1 MLRHLTLRQLTVFL
15 EATRQM
21 SFARAAETLHLT
33 QPAISMQIRQ
43 LETAVGLPLFERIGK
58 KLALTQAGELFRH
71 HAARVIG
78 ELQDAEQAL
87 TAVKG
92 LHSGQATV
100 GLVSTAKYFAPRLLA
115 QFARHHPRLDVRF
128 VVGNRE
134 SLINALR
141 DNEIDF
147 AVMGRPPEK
156 LDATAEPVAQN
167 PHMLVAH
174 KGHRLTR
181 ARRFDFHELR
191 NETFLMR
198 EPGSGTRLVMETV
211 FKQHLFAPQRLV
223 TLGSNEAVKQAVMA
237 GLGVSLLSLQTLELE
252 LRTGEIGL
260 LDVIGTPVMR
270 SWHLVHMNG
279 KLLSPTAAAFRQF
292 LVEHTNAHLE
302 ATFAPYRKASRSD
315 RSASSVELPGTARP
329 RTPNPASVYSGV
341 RRKSKTVRPERRRA
355 APKSKG
361 K

>member
-1 MLRHLTLRQLTVFL
+1 MLRHLSLRQLTVFL

-21 SFARAAETLHLT
+21 SFARAAESLHLT

-58 KLALTQAGELFRH
+58 KLALTNAGELFRH
-71 HAARVIG
+71 HAARVLG

-87 TAVKG
+87 QAMKG

-100 GLVSTAKYFAPRLLA
+100 GLVSTAKYFAPKLLA
-115 QFARHHPRLDVRF
+115 RF
-128 VVGNRE
+128 VERHPQVDIQFLVGNRE
-134 SLINALR
+134 TLINALR

-156 LDATAEPVAQN
+156 LDATAEPIAQN

-174 KGHRLTR
+174 KSHRLVR

-198 EPGSGTRLVMETV
+198 EPGSGTRLVMEGV
-211 FKQHLFAPQRLV
+211 FKQHLFTPQRIV
-223 TLGSNEAVKQAVMA
+223 TIGSNETVKQAVMA
-237 GLGVSLLSLQTLELE
+237 GMGVSLLSLHTLELE
-252 LRTGEIGL
+252 LRTKEIGQ

-270 SWHLVHMNG
+270 SWHLVNMNA
-279 KLLSPTAAAFRQF
+279 KKLSPAAAAFRRF
-292 LVEHTNAHLE
+292 LFEHTHPYLDG
-302 ATFAPYRKASRSD
+302 TFAPYRK
-315 RSASSVELPGTARP
+315 PGKLRKVAPP
-329 RTPNPASVYSGV
+329 RNEA
-341 RRKSKTVRPERRRA
+341 
-355 APKSKG
+355 
-361 K
+361 

>member
-43 LETAVGLPLFERIGK
+43 LEGAVGLPLFERIGK
-58 KLALTQAGELFRH
+58 KLALTKAGELFRH

-87 TAVKG
+87 HAVKG
-92 LHSGQATV
+92 LLSGEATV
-100 GLVSTAKYFAPRLLA
+100 GLVSTAKYFVPRLLA
-115 QFARHHPRLDVRF
+115 QFAERHAQLDIRF

-134 SLINALR
+134 TLINALR

-156 LDATAEPVAQN
+156 LDATAEPIAQN

-174 KGHRLTR
+174 KAHRLTR

-198 EPGSGTRLVMETV
+198 EPGSGTRLVMEAV

-270 SWHLVHMNG
+270 SWHLVNMNA
-279 KLLSPTAAAFRQF
+279 KLLAPAAGAFRQF
-292 LVEHTNAHLE
+292 LLEHTQRHLE
-302 ATFAPYRKASRSD
+302 RTFAPYRKLHRA
-315 RSASSVELPGTARP
+315 AKAARP
-329 RTPNPASVYSGV
+329 RSEPGTTA
-341 RRKSKTVRPERRRA
+341 RA
-355 APKSKG
+355 APKSKRTP
-361 K
+361 

>member
-15 EATRQM
+15 EAVRQM

-43 LETAVGLPLFERIGK
+43 LENAVGLPLFERVGR
-58 KLALTQAGELFRH
+58 KLALTKAGELFRH

-87 TAVKG
+87 QAVKG
-92 LHSGQATV
+92 LRSGQATV

-115 QFARHHPRLDVRF
+115 QFAERHAQLDIRF

-134 SLINALR
+134 TLINALR

-156 LDATAEPVAQN
+156 LDATAEPIAQN

-174 KGHRLTR
+174 KAHRLRR

-198 EPGSGTRLVMETV
+198 EPGSGTRLVLEAV
-211 FKQHLFAPQRLV
+211 FKQHLFTPQRLV

-252 LRTGEIGL
+252 LRTGEIAP

-270 SWHLVHMNG
+270 SWHLVNMNA
-279 KLLSPTAAAFRQF
+279 KLLSPTAGAFRQF
-292 LVEHTNAHLE
+292 LRDHTQRHLE
-302 ATFAPYRKASRSD
+302 RTFAPFRKLQRK
-315 RSASSVELPGTARP
+315 PGA
-329 RTPNPASVYSGV
+329 
-341 RRKSKTVRPERRRA
+341 VRPERSRA
-355 APKSKG
+355 APKAKG
-361 K
+361 T